1 MKQKNSTLPPPPA
14 IRTLSLEALRSFV
27 AIQETGSFR
36 RAALRV
42 NLSPSAV
49 SLQIAKLEEWLGH
62 RLLERNAR
70 RVSLTEHG
78 DLLLGQA
85 RSLLALNDE
94 TVALFSRSSLEG
106 RVVLAAPHDLG
117 KAFVPELL
125 LQMAERHPRIRID
138 VQLGASSS
146 VMNGFTRGRS
156 NVVLFSNIGTP
167 AIPSRKVWS
176 EPLVWLTARG
186 GRAVCLD
193 PLPLAVAVAGCVWR
207 EVALNALDAGGRAYR
222 IAYSSDAPAG
232 QAAAVRADLAIA
244 ALPASM
250 SDEDLLPAPASA
262 ALPEL
267 PETQVRIA
275 HDDGELAATLAAMAH
290 EVARRGTSRPGS
302 GG

>member
-1 MKQKNSTLPPPPA
+1 MKQENSTLA
-14 IRTLSLEALRSFV
+14 ILPSMRTLSLEALRSFV

-36 RAALRV
+36 RAAARV

-49 SLQIAKLEEWLGH
+49 SLQIARLEALLGH
-62 RLLERNAR
+62 RLLERDAR

-78 DLLLGQA
+78 ELLLRQA
-85 RSLLALNDE
+85 RNLLALNDE
-94 TVALFSRSSLEG
+94 TLALFSRSSLEG

-117 KAFVPELL
+117 KTFVPELL

-146 VMNGFTRGRS
+146 VMHGFTKGRS
-156 NVVLFSNIGTP
+156 NVVLFSDVGPPT
-167 AIPSRKVWS
+167 IPSRKVWS
-176 EPLVWLTARG
+176 EPLVWLMARG
-186 GRAVCLD
+186 GRAISID
-193 PLPLAVAVAGCVWR
+193 PLPLAVAVAGCAWR
-207 EVALNALDAGGRAYR
+207 EVALNALEADGRAYR

-250 SDEDLLPAPASA
+250 SDEDLLPAPLAA

-267 PETQVRIA
+267 PETHVRVA
-275 HDDGELAATLAAMAH
+275 HDDGELAAALAAVAH
-290 EVARRGTSRPGS
+290 DVALRRAAKIG
-302 GG
+302 